1 MFVFVNLNY
10 ADDYIDFYSTLMRSK
25 LTRQEHFTFNT
36 KVDSMVDCGPER
48 FTIGLDAHYSNMCT
62 HRITIK
68 QLFLAMGS
76 TLWNIRLRS
85 SLLPISM
92 MIMIMRYSH
101 HVPEMDSFS
110 IAHTLQIGH

>member
-1 MFVFVNLNY
+1 MII
-10 ADDYIDFYSTLMRSK
+10 YIDLYSTFMISK
-25 LTRQEHFTFNT
+25 LTRRQEHFTYNT
-36 KVDSMVDCGPER
+36 KDNSMVDCGPEH

-62 HRITIK
+62 YSVRIKSALSHNGINVVEYSSFYI
-68 QLFLAMGS
+68 LP
-76 TLWNIRLRS
+76 RS
-85 SLLPISM
+85 SLLPVSM